1 MKKILTILLIGLL
14 GLSLVP
20 SLAQAKPLYKGQ
32 LGVNVHWALDA
43 FDANGRTES
52 FLKNTGTKWVREHF
66 YTKLLE
72 DNNDAWLA
80 RYDYVVDRYKKQGI
94 SVVGMLAYG
103 PDEDKQFQ
111 VSDIGRWKRYIRT
124 LVERYKS
131 SIHVWQVWNEPDSRD
146 FLQPNTMANYR
157 KILWSAY
164 EVIKDVDP
172 NATVLTAGISYPNEA
187 FIKELYET
195 SRGHFDALS
204 LHLYYCRNYR
214 EDSTNQELEE
224 SLNNLYN
231 NVIKKYTPHE
241 KIWVTEMGCSTEGGI
256 SESLQKEYLMKKV
269 PYVANLPYVNK
280 IFLYTYRDRKT
291 GNSYEDHFGLMDRS
305 MNPKPVFWW
314 YSSIMKGPYNQ
325 FEIIPSKL
333 SVKAVELKKGLESYF
348 GTGRIPVSS
357 RNWSTLVDSYV
368 YGGYPIPA
376 IARAIKFG
384 GKTVHPTI
392 SWSAWSKTALYQEW
406 IKKNPFGSK

>member
-1 MKKILTILLIGLL
+1 MKKILIIFLVGLF
-14 GLSLVP
+14 SLTLWP
-20 SLAQAKPLYKGQ
+20 SLTQAKTLYKSQ

-52 FLKNTGTKWVREHF
+52 FLKNSGTKWVREHF

-72 DNNDAWLA
+72 DDNEAWLA
-80 RYDYVVDRYKKQGI
+80 RYDDVVGRYKHDGI

-103 PDEDKQFQ
+103 PDEDNQFQ
-111 VSDIGRWKRYIRT
+111 ISDIGRWKRYIRF

-131 SIHVWQVWNEPDSRD
+131 SIHVWQVWNEPDSSD

-164 EVIKDVDP
+164 DVIKEVDP
-172 NATVLTAGISYPNEA
+172 SATVLTAGISYPNEA

-195 SRGHFDALS
+195 SRGHFDALA
-204 LHLYYCRNYR
+204 LHLYYCRNYH
-214 EDSTNQELEE
+214 DDPTNQELEQG
-224 SLNNLYN
+224 LTNLYE
-231 NVIKKYTPHE
+231 NVIKKYNSKE

-256 SESLQKEYLMKKV
+256 TEDLQKEYLMKKV
-269 PYVANLPYVNK
+269 PYVASLPYVNK
-280 IFLYTYRDRKT
+280 VFLYTYRDRET
-291 GNSYEDHFGLMDRS
+291 GNSYEDHFGLIDRS
-305 MNPKPVFWW
+305 MDPKPAFWW
-314 YSSIMKGPYNQ
+314 YSGIMKGPYNQ
-325 FEIIPSKL
+325 FEIAPAPL
-333 SVKAVELKKGLESYF
+333 SAKAAELRKGLESYF
-348 GTGRIPVSS
+348 GAGKIPVSDK
-357 RNWSTLVDSYV
+357 NWSTLVDSYV

-392 SWSAWSKTALYQEW
+392 PWSAWSQTDTYKEW
-406 IKKNPFGSK
+406 IKKPF